1 MLILYLSYIG
11 DSNDKEF
18 FENLFYSYR
27 KQMLYLALS
36 IVHNQNDAE
45 DIVHDVFLKIAQRY
59 MPVVRKIKNE
69 NDMRNYL
76 LKATKNTALNKIR
89 KCKRDNCSLDNIS
102 EFSRDNTKV
111 LADEDF
117 LDKICAQSE
126 YKQIIDAIESLDEHY
141 RNSLYYH
148 FVLEIPISQVAKIL
162 NQPISTTKMQLVRG
176 KKMLLKLLKSK
187 GV

>member
-36 IVHNQNDAE
+36 IVHNQDDAE

-59 MPVVRKIKNE
+59 MSVVRKIKNDG
-69 NDMRNYL
+69 DMRNYL
-76 LKATKNTALNKIR
+76 LKATKNTALNTLR
-89 KCKRDNCSLDNIS
+89 KRKKDNCSLDNIS
-102 EFSRDNTKV
+102 ELSANNTST
-111 LADEDF
+111 LSDDDF
-117 LDKICAQSE
+117 LDKICTQSE
-126 YKQIIDAIESLDEHY
+126 YKQIIDAIESLDERY

-148 FVLEIPISQVAKIL
+148 FVLEMPISQVAKIL

-176 KKMLLKLLKSK
+176 KKMLLKSLKSK